1 MSSAFFPSYKPQ
13 VLSRTEG
20 FHLPSPPPSNS
31 PPSPPPTSSQN
42 SSGSNNFDNLFVP
55 PLFSVPDPFRK
66 FPAHSNNDQ
75 NGNNMDFSDE
85 LASLIATSP
94 TQGHPHNNSH
104 ERSTQSPGA
113 YDDYR
118 SHHTHNI
125 FDISAPTSHH
135 QSSHHNHF
143 AHQNPS
149 FSLPPASS
157 LHSANIHG
165 PSSVHSTHPLHE
177 FTAHSHFNSTVPAI
191 GSSMRYEPPSNNPSS
206 PTSGNGNN
214 PFAPPPGEPSSFS
227 SHMSN
232 LSGMSSFT
240 NLTAQSDFHLS
251 QPSNGQANG
260 GQRQT
265 PSPVSANGTA
275 AEFSRSRSR
284 SRAPPN
290 AMDPANPPS
299 TNGGP
304 ARRTRTKRNSVSSV
318 SPPPLHRG
326 HTQPLVIPNGTNG
339 AGRGPASPLSLH
351 TSGWFMPQGQGNEFG
366 LPTPESVHGFSA
378 FNGGASLGSV
388 GLGVSPKEVNVPGMG
403 IVGMQKGGETP
414 PDDIA
419 TKQAL
424 IANEKRRRRRES
436 HNAVERRRRDN
447 INEKI
452 SELATLI
459 PECLLDPNGACPSLF
474 SSAARAASAGLGAD
488 SAPQIATM
496 TLPVS
501 LSAAS
506 GEDLLFGVTINT
518 SADKKEG
525 SGSAEPEDAPN
536 SASTPTT
543 TTGASAAN
551 GGPGSAA
558 ADANSAVKANKGMI
572 LRKSVEYIRYLQQ
585 LVSAQAN
592 RNRDL
597 EQQLQ
602 AFRSG
607 NAPASPV
614 GTVDGD
620 GEMKL
625 HDEVDGFGLLNGS
638 AGASTGANGQAAQAQ
653 ANGRPRRGS
662 IRKSFHGF
670 DLPSVGEE
678 MDQDTERGDH
688 DHDHE
693 VERPSTAGTGT
704 GVSPGSSMD
713 DDLLDDEGEDGDE
726 GDQGEDDGD
735 EDMEIERGRKGRDG
749 RPVGRRVGRKGK
761 SVSVGAGVKVKKEA
775 DRADGMEVV
784 S

>member
-1 MSSAFFPSYKPQ
+1 MV
-13 VLSRTEG
+13 VLSQGCGVDGRPPFSLLNCLSFDSRLSPDSPSDELCL
-20 FHLPSPPPSNS
+20 LPVVQAPGPLPHRGLPPPVPTALQQ
-31 PPSPPPTSSQN
+31 PPSPPASTSN
-42 SSGSNNFDNLFVP
+42 SGSSNQFDNLFVP

-66 FPAHSNNDQ
+66 FPSHTSNDQ
-75 NGNNMDFSDE
+75 SASTMDFTDE

-94 TQGHPHNNSH
+94 SQAHPHNNSH

-125 FDISAPTSHH
+125 FDISAPPPTTNHLIITTSITRTP
-135 QSSHHNHF
+135 
-143 AHQNPS
+143 PS
-149 FSLPPASS
+149 PSPPPP
-157 LHSANIHG
+157 
-165 PSSVHSTHPLHE
+165 PSTRP

-191 GSSMRYEPPSNNPSS
+191 GSSMRYEPPSNNQSS
-206 PTSGNGNN
+206 PVTTNGNN
-214 PFAPPPGEPSSFS
+214 PFSAAEPSSFS
-227 SHMSN
+227 SHISGISSFSN
-232 LSGMSSFT
+232 L
-240 NLTAQSDFHLS
+240 AAPSDFHLNQS
-251 QPSNGQANG
+251 PNGQPN

-265 PSPVSANGTA
+265 PSPVSANGNA

-284 SRAPPN
+284 SRAPQTSL
-290 AMDPANPPS
+290 DPANPPS

-326 HTQPLVIPNGTNG
+326 HTQPLVIPNGNG

-378 FNGGASLGSV
+378 FNGGSLGSV

-403 IVGMQKGGETP
+403 MVGMQKGGETP
-414 PDDIA
+414 PDDLA

-459 PECLLDPNGACPSLF
+459 PECLLDPN
-474 SSAARAASAGLGAD
+474 
-488 SAPQIATM
+488 ATM
-496 TLPVS
+496 TMPAS

-506 GEDLLFGVTINT
+506 GEDLIFGVVTNNG
-518 SADKKEG
+518 SEKKEG
-525 SGSAEPEDAPN
+525 SGSAEPEDCANP
-536 SASTPTT
+536 STPTT
-543 TTGASAAN
+543 STGASAADN
-551 GGPGSAA
+551 
-558 ADANSAVKANKGMI
+558 NSAVKANKGMI

-592 RNRDL
+592 RNHDL

-607 NAPASPV
+607 STPAPSSL
-614 GTVDGD
+614 GDGD

-625 HDEVDGFGLLNGS
+625 HDEVDGFGMLNGAVNGDSSS
-638 AGASTGANGQAAQAQ
+638 APQI
-653 ANGRPRRGS
+653 NGRGRRGS
-662 IRKSFHGF
+662 IRKSFN
-670 DLPSVGEE
+670 LPSVEE
-678 MDQDTERGDH
+678 MDQDTEYPDP
-688 DHDHE
+688 E
-693 VERPSTAGTGT
+693 MERPSTSGT

-713 DDLLDDEGEDGDE
+713 DDLDLDDDGD
-726 GDQGEDDGD
+726 DGEDDGD
-735 EDMEIERGRKGRDG
+735 EDMEVERGRKGRDG
-749 RPVGRRVGRKGK
+749 RPVGKRVGRKGK
-761 SVSVGAGVKVKKEA
+761 SVSVDPAGVKVKKENGSV
-775 DRADGMEVV
+775 DCMEV

>member
-1 MSSAFFPSYKPQ
+1 MSSSFFPSYKPQ

-31 PPSPPPTSSQN
+31 PPSPPANNSN
-42 SSGSNNFDNLFVP
+42 SSGSAPFDNLFVP

-66 FPAHSNNDQ
+66 FPSHNNDQ
-75 NGNNMDFSDE
+75 SGNTMDFTTDE
-85 LASLIATSP
+85 LASLIGTSP
-94 TQGHPHNNSH
+94 SQAHPHNNSH

-113 YDDYR
+113 YDEYR

-135 QSSHHNHF
+135 QSSHHSNNHF
-143 AHQNPS
+143 GGHQNPS

-157 LHSANIHG
+157 LHSANLHG
-165 PSSVHSTHPLHE
+165 PSSVHSTHPIHE
-177 FTAHSHFNSTVPAI
+177 FSAHSHFNSTVPAI

-206 PTSGNGNN
+206 PTTASGNN
-214 PFAPPPGEPSSFS
+214 PFAGGEPSSFS
-227 SHMSN
+227 SHISN
-232 LSGMSSFT
+232 LSGISSYS
-240 NLTAQSDFHLS
+240 NLTAPSEFHLS
-251 QPSNGQANG
+251 QPPNGHPN

-265 PSPVSANGTA
+265 PSPVSANGG

-284 SRAPPN
+284 SRAPSN

-326 HTQPLVIPNGTNG
+326 HTQPLVIPNGANG

-378 FNGGASLGSV
+378 FNGGTSLGSV

-403 IVGMQKGGETP
+403 IVGMQKGESP
-414 PDDIA
+414 PEDLA
-419 TKQAL
+419 AKQAM

-459 PECLLDPNGACPSLF
+459 PECLLDPNGTPPPSD
-474 SSAARAASAGLGAD
+474 AAGLPSAHAD
-488 SAPQIATM
+488 GPNAATM
-496 TLPVS
+496 TMPAS
-501 LSAAS
+501 LSAS
-506 GEDLLFGVTINT
+506 GEDLLFGGVRIN
-518 SADKKEG
+518 AEKKEG
-525 SGSAEPEDAPN
+525 SDSAEPEDANP
-536 SASTPTT
+536 ASTPTT
-543 TTGASAAN
+543 ANGGSAASGGGASAAEN
-551 GGPGSAA
+551 GA
-558 ADANSAVKANKGMI
+558 AVKANKGMI

-602 AFRSG
+602 AYRGGAAPPSG
-607 NAPASPV
+607 SA
-614 GTVDGD
+614 DGAD
-620 GEMKL
+620 GEGELKL
-625 HDEVDGFGLLNGS
+625 HDEVEFGMLNGNGANGENGS
-638 AGASTGANGQAAQAQ
+638 APAASS
-653 ANGRPRRGS
+653 GRARRGS
-662 IRKSFHGF
+662 MRKSFHEFG
-670 DLPSVGEE
+670 LPRVDEDDHAME
-678 MDQDTERGDH
+678 TQDTD
-688 DHDHE
+688 
-693 VERPSTAGTGT
+693 RPSTSGT

-713 DDLLDDEGEDGDE
+713 DDLDDGDEDGDDVDE
-726 GDQGEDDGD
+726 DGD
-735 EDMEIERGRKGRDG
+735 EDME
-749 RPVGRRVGRKGK
+749 
-761 SVSVGAGVKVKKEA
+761 VS
-775 DRADGMEVV
+775 
-784 S
+784 

>member
-1 MSSAFFPSYKPQ
+1 
-13 VLSRTEG
+13 
-20 FHLPSPPPSNS
+20 
-31 PPSPPPTSSQN
+31 
-42 SSGSNNFDNLFVP
+42 
-55 PLFSVPDPFRK
+55 
-66 FPAHSNNDQ
+66 
-75 NGNNMDFSDE
+75 
-85 LASLIATSP
+85 
-94 TQGHPHNNSH
+94 
-104 ERSTQSPGA
+104 
-113 YDDYR
+113 R

-143 AHQNPS
+143 GHQNPS

-157 LHSANIHG
+157 LHSQNIHG
-165 PSSVHSTHPLHE
+165 PSSVHGTHPLHE

-206 PTSGNGNN
+206 PTNGNGNN
-214 PFAPPPGEPSSFS
+214 PFAGGEPSSFS

-232 LSGMSSFT
+232 LSTFS

-251 QPSNGQANG
+251 QQPNGQPN

-265 PSPVSANGTA
+265 PSPVSANGTG

-326 HTQPLVIPNGTNG
+326 HTQPLVIPNGSNG
-339 AGRGPASPLSLH
+339 AARGPASPLSLH

-419 TKQAL
+419 TKQAI

-459 PECLLDPNGACPSLF
+459 PECLLDPN
-474 SSAARAASAGLGAD
+474 
-488 SAPQIATM
+488 ATM
-496 TLPVS
+496 TVPAS

-525 SGSAEPEDAPN
+525 SGSAEPEDLPT
-536 SASTPTT
+536 TPTT

-551 GGPGSAA
+551 SAAAAA
-558 ADANSAVKANKGMI
+558 ADAANGVKANKGMI

-625 HDEVDGFGLLNGS
+625 HDEVDGFGLLGGS
-638 AGASTGANGQAAQAQ
+638 AGANGSSSSPSSQTNG
-653 ANGRPRRGS
+653 NGRPRRGS

-678 MDQDTERGDH
+678 MDQDTER
-688 DHDHE
+688 DHE
-693 VERPSTAGTGT
+693 MERPSTAGTGA

-713 DDLLDDEGEDGDE
+713 DDLDDEDD
-726 GDQGEDDGD
+726 GEDDAD
-735 EDMEIERGRKGRDG
+735 EEMEIERGRKGRDG
-749 RPVGRRVGRKGK
+749 RPVGKRVGRKGK

-775 DRADGMEVV
+775 DRADGMEV

>member
-1 MSSAFFPSYKPQ
+1 MSSSFFPSYKPQ

-20 FHLPSPPPSNS
+20 FHLPSPPPSSNS
-31 PPSPPPTSSQN
+31 PPSPPANNSNGGGSSQ
-42 SSGSNNFDNLFVP
+42 FDNLFVP

-66 FPAHSNNDQ
+66 FPSHSNES
-75 NGNNMDFSDE
+75 GNTMDFTDE
-85 LASLIATSP
+85 LASLIGTSP
-94 TQGHPHNNSH
+94 SQGHPHNNSH

-135 QSSHHNHF
+135 QSSHHNSNNNNHF
-143 AHQNPS
+143 GHQNPS

-165 PSSVHSTHPLHE
+165 PSSVHSTHPIHE
-177 FTAHSHFNSTVPAI
+177 FSAHSHFNSTVPAI
-191 GSSMRYEPPSNNPSS
+191 GASMRYEPPSNNNPSS
-206 PTSGNGNN
+206 PTTANGNN
-214 PFAPPPGEPSSFS
+214 PFAPAGEPSSFS
-227 SHMSN
+227 SHLSN
-232 LSGMSSFT
+232 ISSFS
-240 NLTAQSDFHLS
+240 NLTAPSEFHLT
-251 QPSNGQANG
+251 QPPNGQTN

-265 PSPVSANGTA
+265 PSPVSANGGGGGGGG

-284 SRAPPN
+284 SRAPSN

-326 HTQPLVIPNGTNG
+326 HTQPLVIPNGNA
-339 AGRGPASPLSLH
+339 AGRGPSSPLSLH

-378 FNGGASLGSV
+378 FNGGTSLGSV

-403 IVGMQKGGETP
+403 IVGMQKGESP
-414 PDDIA
+414 PEDMA
-419 TKQAL
+419 VKQAL

-459 PECLLDPNGACPSLF
+459 PECLLDPNAT
-474 SSAARAASAGLGAD
+474 
-488 SAPQIATM
+488 IAM
-496 TLPVS
+496 PAS
-501 LSAAS
+501 LSAS
-506 GEDLLFGVTINT
+506 GEDLIFGGVRINT
-518 SADKKEG
+518 EKKEG
-525 SGSAEPEDAPN
+525 SDSVEPEDANP
-536 SASTPTT
+536 SATPTSAN
-543 TTGASAAN
+543 GASAAN
-551 GGPGSAA
+551 GGDNGNP
-558 ADANSAVKANKGMI
+558 VKANKGMI

-602 AFRSG
+602 AFRGGSLPSPNSATSG
-607 NAPASPV
+607 
-614 GTVDGD
+614 TD
-620 GEMKL
+620 GEPELKL
-625 HDEVDGFGLLNGS
+625 HDEVDSFSMLNGT
-638 AGASTGANGQAAQAQ
+638 GASGESNGSTPAPTTGRA
-653 ANGRPRRGS
+653 RRGS
-662 IRKSFHGF
+662 MRKSFHEFG
-670 DLPSVGEE
+670 LPSVEE
-678 MDQDTERGDH
+678 MEQDTEHAAGDQEM
-688 DHDHE
+688 D
-693 VERPSTAGTGT
+693 RPSTSGT

-713 DDLLDDEGEDGDE
+713 DDLDDEDGEEVDE
-726 GDQGEDDGD
+726 DGD

-749 RPVGRRVGRKGK
+749 RPVGVGKRMGRKTK
-761 SVSVGAGVKVKKEA
+761 SVSVDVKVKKESE
-775 DRADGMEVV
+775 RADGMEV

>member
-1 MSSAFFPSYKPQ
+1 MSSSFFPSYKPQ

-31 PPSPPPTSSQN
+31 PPSPPANN
-42 SSGSNNFDNLFVP
+42 SNANGAAPFDNLFVP

-66 FPAHSNNDQ
+66 FPSHTNDQ
-75 NGNNMDFSDE
+75 SGNTMDFTTDE
-85 LASLIATSP
+85 LASLIGTSP
-94 TQGHPHNNSH
+94 SQGHPHNNSH

-113 YDDYR
+113 YDEYR

-135 QSSHHNHF
+135 QSSHHSSNHF
-143 AHQNPS
+143 GGHQNPS

-165 PSSVHSTHPLHE
+165 PSSVHSTHPIHE
-177 FTAHSHFNSTVPAI
+177 FSAHSHFNSTVPAI

-206 PTSGNGNN
+206 PTTASGNN
-214 PFAPPPGEPSSFS
+214 PFAGGEPSSFS
-227 SHMSN
+227 SHISN
-232 LSGMSSFT
+232 LSGISSYS
-240 NLTAQSDFHLS
+240 NLTAPSEFHLS
-251 QPSNGQANG
+251 QPPNGQTN

-265 PSPVSANGTA
+265 PSPVSANGG

-284 SRAPPN
+284 SRAPSN

-326 HTQPLVIPNGTNG
+326 HTQPLVIPNGANG

-378 FNGGASLGSV
+378 FNGGTSLGSV

-403 IVGMQKGGETP
+403 IVGMQKGESP
-414 PDDIA
+414 PEDLA
-419 TKQAL
+419 AKHRAM

-459 PECLLDPNGACPSLF
+459 PECLLDPN
-474 SSAARAASAGLGAD
+474 
-488 SAPQIATM
+488 ATM
-496 TLPVS
+496 TMPAS
-501 LSAAS
+501 LSAS
-506 GEDLLFGVTINT
+506 GEDLLFGGVRISTE
-518 SADKKEG
+518 KKEG
-525 SGSAEPEDAPN
+525 SDSVEPEDANP
-536 SASTPTT
+536 SSTPTT
-543 TTGASAAN
+543 GNGASAAN
-551 GGPGSAA
+551 GGSAENGA
-558 ADANSAVKANKGMI
+558 AVKANKGMI

-602 AFRSG
+602 AYRGGAAPSG
-607 NAPASPV
+607 SADGA
-614 GTVDGD
+614 DGD
-620 GEMKL
+620 GELKL
-625 HDEVDGFGLLNGS
+625 HDEVEFGMLNGS
-638 AGASTGANGQAAQAQ
+638 SANGDSNSSTPAAS
-653 ANGRPRRGS
+653 NGRARRGS
-662 IRKSFHGF
+662 MRKSFHEFG
-670 DLPSVGEE
+670 LPRVEE
-678 MDQDTERGDH
+678 NDQDMEHADM
-688 DHDHE
+688 
-693 VERPSTAGTGT
+693 ERPSTSGT
-704 GVSPGSSMD
+704 GVSPESSMD
-713 DDLLDDEGEDGDE
+713 DDLDDEPEDGDDVDE
-726 GDQGEDDGD
+726 DGD
-735 EDMEIERGRKGRDG
+735 EDMEVERGRKGRDG
-749 RPVGRRVGRKGK
+749 RPVGVGKRVGRKTK
-761 SVSVGAGVKVKKEA
+761 SVSVDVQVKKESE
-775 DRADGMEVV
+775 RMEV

>member
-1 MSSAFFPSYKPQ
+1 MSSSFFPSYKPQ
-13 VLSRTEG
+13 VLSRQEG
-20 FHLPSPPPSNS
+20 FHLPSPPPTNS
-31 PPSPPPTSSQN
+31 PPSPPANANSNSN
-42 SSGSNNFDNLFVP
+42 SSGSYDGLFVP

-66 FPAHSNNDQ
+66 FPSHTNNQ
-75 NGNNMDFSDE
+75 SGNSMDFTDE
-85 LASLIATSP
+85 LASLIGTSP
-94 TQGHPHNNSH
+94 SQAHPHNNSH
-104 ERSTQSPGA
+104 ERSTQSPAA

-135 QSSHHNHF
+135 QSSHHSNNSHF
-143 AHQNPS
+143 GHQNPS

-165 PSSVHSTHPLHE
+165 PSSVHSTHPIHE
-177 FTAHSHFNSTVPAI
+177 FSAHSHFNSTVPAI

-206 PTSGNGNN
+206 PTTANGNN
-214 PFAPPPGEPSSFS
+214 PFAGGEPSSFS
-227 SHMSN
+227 SHISN
-232 LSGMSSFT
+232 LSGISSFSNMT
-240 NLTAQSDFHLS
+240 PQSDFHLS
-251 QPSNGQANG
+251 QPPNGQAN

-265 PSPVSANGTA
+265 PSPVSAGG

-284 SRAPPN
+284 SRAPSN

-326 HTQPLVIPNGTNG
+326 HTQPLVIPNGNS

-366 LPTPESVHGFSA
+366 LPTPESVHGFTA
-378 FNGGASLGSV
+378 FNGGTSLGSV

-403 IVGMQKGGETP
+403 MVGMQKGESP
-414 PDDIA
+414 EEDLA
-419 TKQAL
+419 AKHRAL

-447 INEKI
+447 INERI

-459 PECLLDPNGACPSLF
+459 PECLLDPNGTPPASDTALPNVAHP
-474 SSAARAASAGLGAD
+474 AAD
-488 SAPQIATM
+488 TATM
-496 TLPVS
+496 TMPAS
-501 LSAAS
+501 LSAS
-506 GEDLLFGVTINT
+506 GEDLLFGGVRINT
-518 SADKKEG
+518 EKKEG
-525 SGSAEPEDAPN
+525 SDSAEPEDGNPPA
-536 SASTPTT
+536 TPTT
-543 TTGASAAN
+543 ANGSNAAN
-551 GGPGSAA
+551 
-558 ADANSAVKANKGMI
+558 ADNGNAVKANKGMI

-592 RNRDL
+592 RNHDL

-607 NAPASPV
+607 TVPPSSGSPTN
-614 GTVDGD
+614 GTDGD

-625 HDEVDGFGLLNGS
+625 HDEVEFGMLN
-638 AGASTGANGQAAQAQ
+638 GASTNGEANDTPAPAT
-653 ANGRPRRGS
+653 NGRARRGS
-662 IRKSFHGF
+662 MRKSFHDFG
-670 DLPSVGEE
+670 LPSVEE
-678 MDQDTERGDH
+678 MDQEM
-688 DHDHE
+688 
-693 VERPSTAGTGT
+693 ERPSTSGT

-713 DDLLDDEGEDGDE
+713 DDIDDEDGEDVVDE
-726 GDQGEDDGD
+726 D

-749 RPVGRRVGRKGK
+749 RPVGVGKRVGRKTK
-761 SVSVGAGVKVKKEA
+761 SVSVGGDPDVKVKKETE
-775 DRADGMEVV
+775 RADGMEV

>member
-1 MSSAFFPSYKPQ
+1 MTSSFFPSYKPQ

-31 PPSPPPTSSQN
+31 PPSPPANN
-42 SSGSNNFDNLFVP
+42 SNANGSGQYDNLFVP

-66 FPAHSNNDQ
+66 FPSHNSNQ
-75 NGNNMDFSDE
+75 SGNSMDFTDE
-85 LASLIATSP
+85 LASLIGTSP
-94 TQGHPHNNSH
+94 SQGHPHNNSH

-135 QSSHHNHF
+135 QSSHHNSHF
-143 AHQNPS
+143 GHQNPS

-165 PSSVHSTHPLHE
+165 PSSVHSTHPIHE
-177 FTAHSHFNSTVPAI
+177 FSAHSHFNSTVPAI

-206 PTSGNGNN
+206 PTTASGTN
-214 PFAPPPGEPSSFS
+214 PFAGGEPSSFS
-227 SHMSN
+227 SHISN
-232 LSGMSSFT
+232 LSGISSFS
-240 NLTAQSDFHLS
+240 NLTASSEFHLS
-251 QPSNGQANG
+251 QPPNGQAN

-265 PSPVSANGTA
+265 PSPVSANGA
-275 AEFSRSRSR
+275 GGAEFSRSRSR
-284 SRAPPN
+284 SRAPSN

-326 HTQPLVIPNGTNG
+326 HTQPLVIPNGNST
-339 AGRGPASPLSLH
+339 GRGPASPLSLH

-378 FNGGASLGSV
+378 FNGGTSLGSV

-403 IVGMQKGGETP
+403 IVGMQKGESP
-414 PDDIA
+414 EEDLA
-419 TKQAL
+419 AKQAM

-447 INEKI
+447 INERI

-459 PECLLDPNGACPSLF
+459 PECLLDPN
-474 SSAARAASAGLGAD
+474 
-488 SAPQIATM
+488 ATM
-496 TLPVS
+496 TMPAS
-501 LSAAS
+501 LSAS
-506 GEDLLFGVTINT
+506 GEDLLFGGVRIN
-518 SADKKEG
+518 AEKKEG
-525 SGSAEPEDAPN
+525 SDSVEPEDGNP
-536 SASTPTT
+536 SSTPTT
-543 TTGASAAN
+543 ANGASAAN
-551 GGPGSAA
+551 GGSSENG
-558 ADANSAVKANKGMI
+558 NVVKANKGMI

-602 AFRSG
+602 AFRNG
-607 NAPASPV
+607 TVPASSASPAN
-614 GTVDGD
+614 GTDGD

-625 HDEVDGFGLLNGS
+625 HDEVEPFGMLNGTTANGDTNGS
-638 AGASTGANGQAAQAQ
+638 AAPVT
-653 ANGRPRRGS
+653 NGRARRGS
-662 IRKSFHGF
+662 MRKSFHDFG
-670 DLPSVGEE
+670 LPSVEE
-678 MDQDTERGDH
+678 MDQEM
-688 DHDHE
+688 
-693 VERPSTAGTGT
+693 ERPSTSGT

-713 DDLLDDEGEDGDE
+713 DDLDDEAEDGEDVE
-726 GDQGEDDGD
+726 ED
-735 EDMEIERGRKGRDG
+735 EDMEVERGRKGRDG
-749 RPVGRRVGRKGK
+749 RPVGKRVGRKTK
-761 SVSVGAGVKVKKEA
+761 SVSVGGDPDVKVKKESE
-775 DRADGMEVV
+775 RADGMEV

>member
-1 MSSAFFPSYKPQ
+1 MSSAFYPSYKPQ

-31 PPSPPPTSSQN
+31 PPSPPAPSHNSANTSNQ
-42 SSGSNNFDNLFVP
+42 FDNLFVP
-55 PLFSVPDPFRK
+55 PLFSVPDSFRK
-66 FPAHSNNDQ
+66 FPSHSSDQ
-75 NGNNMDFSDE
+75 SANNMDFTDE

-94 TQGHPHNNSH
+94 SQGHPHNSSH

-143 AHQNPS
+143 NHQNPS

-157 LHSANIHG
+157 LHSNNLHT
-165 PSSVHSTHPLHE
+165 PSSVHNPHPLHE

-206 PTSGNGNN
+206 PVTANGNN
-214 PFAPPPGEPSSFS
+214 PFSGAEPSSFS

-232 LSGMSSFT
+232 ISGISSFS
-240 NLTAQSDFHLS
+240 NITAPSEFHLS
-251 QPSNGQANG
+251 QASNAGQTN

-265 PSPVSANGTA
+265 PSPVSANGAA

-284 SRAPPN
+284 SRAPSSL
-290 AMDPANPPS
+290 DPANPPS

-304 ARRTRTKRNSVSSV
+304 ARRTRPKRNSVSSV

-326 HTQPLVIPNGTNG
+326 HTQPLVIPNGANG

-351 TSGWFMPQGQGNEFG
+351 TGGWFMPGGQGNEFG
-366 LPTPESVHGFSA
+366 LPTPESVHGFTA
-378 FNGGASLGSV
+378 FNGGTSLGSV

-403 IVGMQKGGETP
+403 MVGMQKGESP
-414 PDDIA
+414 PEDLA
-419 TKQAL
+419 SKQAL

-459 PECLLDPNGACPSLF
+459 PECLLDPNGPE
-474 SSAARAASAGLGAD
+474 
-488 SAPQIATM
+488 IATM
-496 TLPVS
+496 TLPAS

-506 GEDLLFGVTINT
+506 GEDLLFGVTITNPPE
-518 SADKKEG
+518 KKEG
-525 SGSAEPEDAPN
+525 SGSAEPEDPVN
-536 SASTPTT
+536 SGSTPTT
-543 TTGASAAN
+543 TTGGSAAN
-551 GGPGSAA
+551 GVDG
-558 ADANSAVKANKGMI
+558 NSIVKANKGMI
-572 LRKSVEYIRYLQQ
+572 LRKSVEYIHYLQQ

-602 AFRSG
+602 AFRGESATDASSVSG
-607 NAPASPV
+607 
-614 GTVDGD
+614 DGD

-625 HDEVDGFGLLNGS
+625 HDEVGFALLNGD
-638 AGASTGANGQAAQAQ
+638 AHANGATHAV
-653 ANGRPRRGS
+653 NGRARRGS
-662 IRKSFHGF
+662 IRKTYTFSG

-678 MDQDTERGDH
+678 MDQDEHADGDQ
-688 DHDHE
+688 E
-693 VERPSTAGTGT
+693 MERPSTAGTGT
-704 GVSPGSSMD
+704 GVSPGSSID
-713 DDLLDDEGEDGDE
+713 DDIDDDGEDGED
-726 GDQGEDDGD
+726 GEDD

-749 RPVGRRVGRKGK
+749 RPVGVGKRVGRKAK
-761 SVSVGAGVKVKKEA
+761 SVSVGEGVKVKKET
-775 DRADGMEVV
+775 DRVDGMEI